1 MKVNVLFTSVGRR
14 VELIKAWKKAYVDLD
29 IDGEIIGTD
38 IDPLAPASDFVD
50 SFYIVPQS
58 KNEDFIPTI
67 QEICIENNI
76 NLLFPLN
83 DNDLLP
89 LSSGKTKLEKNEIIV
104 AVSQMK
110 SIDTT
115 VDKWSTYQFFKNV
128 GIKTPK
134 TWIPNDNNKLDFPLL
149 IKPRNGSAG
158 KDVIKANDQRELEFY
173 IPRIERPIIQEF
185 INGPEITTDVICDFK
200 GSIIGIVNRE
210 RLEVRWGEVA
220 KGRTIYDKNIIKN
233 CEKIISNL
241 DVVGPIT
248 VQCILKGNEAYFI
261 EINARYGGGAP
272 LGFAAGVKSPHWYL
286 SIASGIELNLPS
298 IGSYKKNLFLSR
310 YDNSLFM
317 DEGKIKSNII

>member
-1 MKVNVLFTSVGRR
+1 MKVNILFTSVGRR

-29 IDGEIIGTD
+29 IDGKIIGTD
-38 IDPLAPASDFVD
+38 IDTLAPASDFVD
-50 SFYIVPQS
+50 SFYIVPRS
-58 KNEDFIPTI
+58 KHEDFIPVI
-67 QEICIENNI
+67 KQICIENNI

-89 LSSGKTKLEKNEIIV
+89 LSSGKAMLEENDIIV

-110 SIDTT
+110 SIETT
-115 VDKWSTYQFFKNV
+115 VDKWLTYQFFKNV

-134 TWIPNDNNKLDFPLL
+134 TWILDDNNKSDFPLL
-149 IKPRNGSAG
+149 LKPRNGSAG
-158 KDVIKANDQRELEFY
+158 KDVIKVNDQRELEFY
-173 IPRIERPIIQEF
+173 ITRIEKPIIQEF
-185 INGPEITTDVICDFK
+185 INGLEVTTDVICDFK

-210 RLEVRWGEVA
+210 RIEVRWGEVS
-220 KGRTIYDKNIIKN
+220 KGKTIFDENIIKN
-233 CEKIISNL
+233 CEKIVNNL
-241 DVVGPIT
+241 DMVGPIT
-248 VQCILKGNEAYFI
+248 VQCILKGNDAYFI

-286 SIASGIELNLPS
+286 SIASGIELSLPS

>member
-58 KNEDFIPTI
+58 KHEDFIPTI

-89 LSSGKTKLEKNEIIV
+89 LSSGKTILEKNEIIV

-115 VDKWSTYQFFKNV
+115 VDKWSTYQFFKNI

-134 TWIPNDNNKLDFPLL
+134 TWIPNDNNKSDFPLL
-149 IKPRNGSAG
+149 IKPRKGSAG
-158 KDVIKANDQRELEFY
+158 KDVIKVNDQRELEFY
-173 IPRIERPIIQEF
+173 IPRIEKPIIQEF

-210 RLEVRWGEVA
+210 RLEVRCGEVA
-220 KGRTIYDKNIIKN
+220 KGRTIYNKNIIKD
-233 CEKIISNL
+233 CEKIVGNL
-241 DVVGPIT
+241 NIVGPIT
-248 VQCILKGNEAYFI
+248 VQCILEGNDAYFI
-261 EINARYGGGAP
+261 EINARYGGGSP
-272 LGFAAGVKSPHWYL
+272 LGFAAGVQSPHWYL
-286 SIASGIELNLPS
+286 SIRSGIELDLPS
-298 IGSYKKNLFLSR
+298 LGSYKQNLYLSR
-310 YDNSLFM
+310 YDKSIFI
-317 DEGKIKSNII
+317 DERKIKSNPI

>member
-58 KNEDFIPTI
+58 KHEDFIPTI

-89 LSSGKTKLEKNEIIV
+89 LSSGKTILEKNEIIV
-104 AVSQMK
+104 VVSQMK

-128 GIKTPK
+128 GIKTPE
-134 TWIPNDNNKLDFPLL
+134 TWIANDNNKSDFPLL

-158 KDVIKANDQRELEFY
+158 KDVIKVNDQRELEFY
-173 IPRIERPIIQEF
+173 IPRIEKPIIQEF

-210 RLEVRWGEVA
+210 RLEVRCGEVA
-220 KGRTIYDKNIIKN
+220 KGRTIYNKNIIKD
-233 CEKIISNL
+233 CEKIVGNL
-241 DVVGPIT
+241 NIVGPIT
-248 VQCILKGNEAYFI
+248 VQCILEGNDAYFI

-272 LGFAAGVKSPHWYL
+272 LGFAAGVQSPHWYL
-286 SIASGIELNLPS
+286 SIVSGIELDLPS
-298 IGSYKKNLFLSR
+298 IGSYKQNLYLSR
-310 YDNSLFM
+310 YDNSIFI
-317 DEGKIKSNII
+317 DERKIKSNPI

>member
-58 KNEDFIPTI
+58 KHEDFIPTI

-89 LSSGKTKLEKNEIIV
+89 LSSGKTILEKNEIIV

-134 TWIPNDNNKLDFPLL
+134 TWLPNDNNKSDFPLL

-158 KDVIKANDQRELEFY
+158 KDVIKVNDKRELEFY
-173 IPRIERPIIQEF
+173 IPRIEKPIIQEF

-210 RLEVRWGEVA
+210 RLEVRCGEVA
-220 KGRTIYDKNIIKN
+220 KGRTIYNKNIIKD
-233 CEKIISNL
+233 CEKIVGNL
-241 DVVGPIT
+241 NIVGPIT
-248 VQCILKGNEAYFI
+248 VQCILEGNDAYFI
-261 EINARYGGGAP
+261 EINARYGGGSP
-272 LGFAAGVKSPHWYL
+272 LGFAAGVQSPHWYL
-286 SIASGIELNLPS
+286 SIRSGIELDLPS
-298 IGSYKKNLFLSR
+298 LGSYKQNLYLSR
-310 YDNSLFM
+310 YDNSIFI
-317 DEGKIKSNII
+317 DERKIKSNPI

>member
-38 IDPLAPASDFVD
+38 IDPLASASNFVD
-50 SFYIVPQS
+50 SFYIVPRS
-58 KNEDFIPTI
+58 EHEDFIPTI

-83 DNDLLP
+83 DNDLRP
-89 LSSGKTKLEKNEIIV
+89 LSLGKKILEKNEIIV
-104 AVSQMK
+104 AISQIK
-110 SIDTT
+110 SIETT

-134 TWIPNDNNKLDFPLL
+134 TWIPNDNNKSDFPLL

-158 KDVIKANDQRELEFY
+158 KDVIKVNDQRELEFY
-173 IPRIERPIIQEF
+173 IPRIKDPIVQEL
-185 INGPEITTDVICDFK
+185 INGPEVTTDVICDFK

-220 KGRTIYDKNIIKN
+220 KGRTIYNKNIIKN
-233 CEKIISNL
+233 CEKIIDNL
-241 DVVGPIT
+241 DIVGPIT
-248 VQCILKGNEAYFI
+248 VQCILKENNAYFI

-272 LGFAAGVKSPHWYL
+272 LGFAAGVQSPHWYL
-286 SIASGIELNLPS
+286 SIVSGIELDLPS
-298 IGSYKKNLFLSR
+298 IGSYKQNLYLSR
-310 YDNSLFM
+310 YDNSIFI
-317 DEGKIKSNII
+317 DERKIKSNPI

>member
-58 KNEDFIPTI
+58 KHEDFIPTI

-89 LSSGKTKLEKNEIIV
+89 LSSGKTILEKNEIIV

-134 TWIPNDNNKLDFPLL
+134 TWLPNDNNKSDFPLL

-158 KDVIKANDQRELEFY
+158 KDVIKVNDQRELEFY
-173 IPRIERPIIQEF
+173 IPRIEKPIIQEF

-210 RLEVRWGEVA
+210 RLEVRCGEVA
-220 KGRTIYDKNIIKN
+220 KGRTIYNKNIIKD
-233 CEKIISNL
+233 CEKIVGNL
-241 DVVGPIT
+241 NIVGPIT
-248 VQCILKGNEAYFI
+248 VQCILEGNDAYFI

-317 DEGKIKSNII
+317 DEGKIKSNSI

>member
-58 KNEDFIPTI
+58 KHEDFIPTI

-89 LSSGKTKLEKNEIIV
+89 LSSGKTILEKNEIIV

-134 TWIPNDNNKLDFPLL
+134 TWLPNDNNKSDFPLL

-158 KDVIKANDQRELEFY
+158 KDVIKVNDQRELEFY
-173 IPRIERPIIQEF
+173 IPRIEKPIIQEF

-210 RLEVRWGEVA
+210 RLEVRCGEVA
-220 KGRTIYDKNIIKN
+220 KGRTIYNKNIIKD
-233 CEKIISNL
+233 CEKIVGNL
-241 DVVGPIT
+241 NIVGPIT
-248 VQCILKGNEAYFI
+248 VQCILEGNDAYFI
-261 EINARYGGGAP
+261 EINARYGGGSP
-272 LGFAAGVKSPHWYL
+272 LGFAAGVQSPHWYL
-286 SIASGIELNLPS
+286 SIISGIVLDLPL
-298 IGSYKKNLFLSR
+298 IGSYKQNLYLSR
-310 YDNSLFM
+310 YDNSIFI
-317 DEGKIKSNII
+317 DERKIKSNPI

>member
-58 KNEDFIPTI
+58 KHEDFIPTI

-89 LSSGKTKLEKNEIIV
+89 LSSGKTILEKNEIIV
-104 AVSQMK
+104 VVSQMK

-128 GIKTPK
+128 GIKTPE
-134 TWIPNDNNKLDFPLL
+134 TWIANDNNKSDFPLL

-158 KDVIKANDQRELEFY
+158 KDVIKVNDQRELEFY
-173 IPRIERPIIQEF
+173 IPRIEKPIIQEF

-210 RLEVRWGEVA
+210 RIEVRWGEVT
-220 KGRTIYDKNIIKN
+220 KGKTIFDKNIIKN
-233 CEKIISNL
+233 CEKIVENL
-241 DVVGPIT
+241 DIVGPIT
-248 VQCILKGNEAYFI
+248 VQCILEGNDAYFI

-272 LGFAAGVKSPHWYL
+272 LGFAAGVQSPHWYL
-286 SIASGIELNLPS
+286 SIVSGIELDLPS
-298 IGSYKKNLFLSR
+298 IGSYKQNLYLSR
-310 YDNSLFM
+310 YDNSIFI
-317 DEGKIKSNII
+317 DERKIKSNPI

>member
-158 KDVIKANDQRELEFY
+158 KDVIKVNDQRELEFY
-173 IPRIERPIIQEF
+173 IPRIEKPIIQEF

-210 RLEVRWGEVA
+210 RIEVRWGEVA
-220 KGRTIYDKNIIKN
+220 KGKTIFDKNIIKN
-233 CEKIISNL
+233 CEKIVENL
-241 DVVGPIT
+241 DIIGPIT
-248 VQCILKGNEAYFI
+248 VQCILEGNDAYFI

-272 LGFAAGVKSPHWYL
+272 LGFAAGVQSPHWYL
-286 SIASGIELNLPS
+286 SIVSGIELDLPS
-298 IGSYKKNLFLSR
+298 IGSYKQNLYLSR
-310 YDNSLFM
+310 YDNSIFI
-317 DEGKIKSNII
+317 DERKIKSNPI

>member
-58 KNEDFIPTI
+58 KHEDFIPTI

-89 LSSGKTKLEKNEIIV
+89 LSSGKTILEKNEIIV
-104 AVSQMK
+104 AVSQIK
-110 SIDTT
+110 SIDIT

-134 TWIPNDNNKLDFPLL
+134 TWIPDDNNKSDFPLL
-149 IKPRNGSAG
+149 LKPRNGSAG
-158 KDVIKANDQRELEFY
+158 KDVIKVNDQRELEFY
-173 IPRIERPIIQEF
+173 IPRIEKPIIQEF

-210 RLEVRWGEVA
+210 RIEVRWGEVS
-220 KGRTIYDKNIIKN
+220 KGKTIFDENIIKN
-233 CEKIISNL
+233 CEKIVENL
-241 DVVGPIT
+241 DIVGPIT
-248 VQCILKGNEAYFI
+248 VQCILKGNDAYFI

-286 SIASGIELNLPS
+286 SIMSGIELNLPS
-298 IGSYKKNLFLSR
+298 IGSYKQNLFLSR
-310 YDNSLFM
+310 YDNSLFI
-317 DEGKIKSNII
+317 DEGKIKSNTI

>member
-58 KNEDFIPTI
+58 KHEDFIPTI

-89 LSSGKTKLEKNEIIV
+89 LSSGKTILEKNEIIV

-134 TWIPNDNNKLDFPLL
+134 TWLPNDNNKSDFPLL

-158 KDVIKANDQRELEFY
+158 KDVIKVNDQRELEFY
-173 IPRIERPIIQEF
+173 IPRIEKPIIQEF

-210 RLEVRWGEVA
+210 RIEVRWGEVT
-220 KGRTIYDKNIIKN
+220 KGKTIFDKNIIKN
-233 CEKIISNL
+233 CEKIVENL
-241 DVVGPIT
+241 DIVGPIT
-248 VQCILKGNEAYFI
+248 VQCILEGNDAYFI
-261 EINARYGGGAP
+261 EINARYGGGSP
-272 LGFAAGVKSPHWYL
+272 LGFAAGVQSPHWYL
-286 SIASGIELNLPS
+286 SIRSGIELDLPS
-298 IGSYKKNLFLSR
+298 LGSYKQNLYLSR
-310 YDNSLFM
+310 YDNSIFI
-317 DEGKIKSNII
+317 DERKIKSNPI